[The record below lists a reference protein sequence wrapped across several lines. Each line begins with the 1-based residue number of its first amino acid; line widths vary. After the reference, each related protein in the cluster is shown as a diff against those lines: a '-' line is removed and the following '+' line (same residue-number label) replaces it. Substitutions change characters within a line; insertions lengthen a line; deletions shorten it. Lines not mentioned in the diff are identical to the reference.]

1 MRTRVS
7 KRGFGPLSPAIAE
20 RSSSYSEA
28 MMSFWGGANFKR
40 TTSSLL
46 RSHSLGSFSRLVFE
60 SEINNGPIDGESRDW
75 SFRVAQTIVLL
86 LRLFTPFSY
95 AVLAAALLLP
105 RAWVDAARTRAGGAL
120 TFNAL
125 LLTCLVEA
133 CFFPYYLYLFT
144 QVNAHNKALQHF
156 ACDRA
161 VRFNL
166 VKNCFQAMALAAPPG
181 SRMAL
186 DPEKYIRKV
195 IEGWFLDVPILQIY
209 RGNFASWCGWAFFGK
224 DIDAMTAEEV
234 QENDTIL
241 AYVEQMAGW
250 RFPEGLNR
258 SLVSAR
264 LTLDPVFATQR
275 PFFFYASIWAVNS
288 LTHVGLYSLGYRRM
302 AKFCTPAANVY
313 HRPPLRPRAGAEGSK
328 GSGDPGGKEG
338 KGLPIVF
345 VHGIGIGFAHYM
357 G

>member
-1 MRTRVS
+1 MTS
-7 KRGFGPLSPAIAE
+7 L
-20 RSSSYSEA
+20 
-28 MMSFWGGANFKR
+28 GGGNIKR
-40 TTSSLL
+40 TGSSLL
-46 RSHSLGSFSRLVFE
+46 RAHSLGSFSRLVFE
-60 SEINNGPIDGESRDW
+60 SDINNGPIDGKSRDW
-75 SFRVAQTIVLL
+75 SFRAAQTLVIF
-86 LRLFTPFSY
+86 LRLFTPLSY
-95 AVLAAALLLP
+95 VVLLAALLLP
-105 RAWVDAARTRAGGAL
+105 RPWLDAARDRVGGAL
-120 TFNAL
+120 ALNAVL
-125 LLTCLVEA
+125 LVCLVEA

-156 ACDRA
+156 ACDRE

-181 SRMAL
+181 SRMAT
-186 DPEKYIRKV
+186 DPEQYIRKV

-224 DIDAMTAEEV
+224 DIALMSAAEV
-234 QENDTIL
+234 QENETII

-250 RFPEGLNR
+250 RFPDGLNR
-258 SLVSAR
+258 DLVSAR

-275 PFFFYASIWAVNS
+275 PFFFYASIWAVNAF
-288 LTHVGLYSLGYRRM
+288 THGALYALGYRRK
-302 AKFCTPAANVY
+302 AKFCTPAASVY
-313 HRPPLRPRAGAEGSK
+313 HRPARRAGA
-328 GSGDPGGKEG
+328 GGVGGAGG